1 MSENLALERTYNRLK
16 ECSIVD
22 VEELPSHHTTKEM
35 RTVTAST
42 GAADAGESSTTDLT
56 SRARI
61 RNAALHQFAT
71 QGFAGTPLRAI
82 AAEAGVAIGLIAH
95 HFGSKDGLR
104 EAVESWIV
112 DQFAAAITAADAAAP
127 DSVAD
132 TAERDAAVAQMLEAN
147 PLIVDHLRRELLEGS
162 ADRTLIN
169 RLARLSLQSVD
180 SMRSGG
186 VAAKDRSRVDQV
198 VTVMIRQ
205 LGRLFLQPLVDQ
217 VVDSFP
223 AEERP
228 AAKPELTIAVRTP
241 RD

>member
-1 MSENLALERTYNRLK
+1 MSVPMNVNNKT
-16 ECSIVD
+16 S
-22 VEELPSHHTTKEM
+22 S
-35 RTVTAST
+35 
-42 GAADAGESSTTDLT
+42 ADAGGPSGSDLT

-61 RNAALHQFAT
+61 RNAGLHQFAT
-71 QGFAGTPLRAI
+71 TGFAGTPLRAI
-82 AAEAGVAIGLIAH
+82 ASEAGVAIGLISH

-112 DQFAAAITAADAAAP
+112 DQCAAAITAADAEAP

-132 TAERDAAVAQMLEAN
+132 TAGRDAAVARMLEAN
-147 PLIVDHLRRELLEGS
+147 PLIVSYLRRELLEDS
-162 ADRTLIN
+162 ADRTLIT

-186 VAAKDRSRVDQV
+186 VASTDRNRVDQV

-223 AEERP
+223 AGERP

-241 RD
+241 QD

>member
-1 MSENLALERTYNRLK
+1 MTADNRGENMSEPKNAENGSRSA
-16 ECSIVD
+16 EAGD
-22 VEELPSHHTTKEM
+22 LP
-35 RTVTAST
+35 
-42 GAADAGESSTTDLT
+42 TTDLT

-61 RNAALHQFAT
+61 RNAGLHQFAT
-71 QGFAGTPLRAI
+71 TGFAGTPLRAI
-82 AAEAGVAIGLIAH
+82 ASEAGVAIGLISH

-112 DQFAAAITAADAAAP
+112 DQFAAAITAADAEAQ

-132 TAERDAAVAQMLEAN
+132 TAGRDAAVARMLEAN
-147 PLIVDHLRRELLEGS
+147 PLIVSYLRRELLEDS
-162 ADRTLIN
+162 ADRTLIT

-186 VAAKDRSRVDQV
+186 VASTDRDRVDQV
-198 VTVMIRQ
+198 VTVMVRQ

-223 AEERP
+223 TDERP
-228 AAKPELTIAVRTP
+228 AAKPELTITVRTP
-241 RD
+241 QD